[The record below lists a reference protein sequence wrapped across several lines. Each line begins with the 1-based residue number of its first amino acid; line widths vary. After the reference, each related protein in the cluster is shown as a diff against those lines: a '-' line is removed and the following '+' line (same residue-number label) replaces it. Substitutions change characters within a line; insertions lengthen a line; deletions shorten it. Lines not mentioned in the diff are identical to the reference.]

1 MPVVRLSKRLWAEH
15 VHQVRSLAAMRVAA
29 KRRAVIERARV
40 EELVAAHL
48 PRIRRIARQ
57 VWRVMTHLEVS
68 DLVQTGIVGL
78 LEADRRYHPGAG
90 NFDAFSYFR
99 IHGAM
104 IDAHNRRRYRDET
117 HSSIAEIETRLGYM
131 PAHLDTDPAPLPD
144 ELVGRLQKARVLAR
158 AIDLL
163 PIDERRVILAALAGA
178 TLPDTAAECGR
189 SIAWARAKLVSARG
203 QLAGVV
209 QSRAA

>member
-1 MPVVRLSKRLWAEH
+1 MPVVRLSKRLWTEH
-15 VHQVRSLAAMRVAA
+15 VHQVRSRAAARVAE
-29 KRRAVIERARV
+29 RRRNRLEVVRIEK
-40 EELVAAHL
+40 LVAAHL
-48 PRIRRIARQ
+48 PRVRKIARQ
-57 VWRVMTHLEVS
+57 VWHDMTHLDIA

-78 LEADRRYHPGAG
+78 LEADRRYNPSAG

-144 ELVGRLQKARVLAR
+144 ELVADRQKAHALAR
-158 AIDLL
+158 AMDLL
-163 PIDERRVILAALAGA
+163 PIDERRVLLAALAGTTLSETA
-178 TLPDTAAECGR
+178 TECGR
-189 SIAWARAKLVSARG
+189 SVAWARAKLVSARG
-203 QLAGVV
+203 QVAGVV